1 MNKEQDR
8 TKELEK
14 EIKQLKKKIGEKT
27 MEIEAIEILIKIANK
42 DLGINI
48 KKQFGEN
55 QRKK

>member
-1 MNKEQDR
+1 
-8 TKELEK
+8 
-14 EIKQLKKKIGEKT
+14 
-27 MEIEAIEILIKIANK
+27 MEIEAIEILVKIANK